1 MKKFLWRVYLSIV
14 RFNVKGV
21 RWILK
26 RWGDNFDLW
35 EFGWF
40 LLDMVDTYPGKI
52 TAGSLMVLNWLFDI
66 GLKYINDAVHDEAAK
81 IKRIYELDPNM
92 DIDEVDEEI
101 IEEYF
106 RTRD

>member
-1 MKKFLWRVYLSIV
+1 MKKFLWRVYLGIVKLIVKGIKSIV
-14 RFNVKGV
+14 
-21 RWILK
+21 K
-26 RWGDNFDLW
+26 RRGDNFDLW
-35 EFGWF
+35 DFGWA
-40 LLDMVDTYPGKI
+40 LLEIVDNFPSKDI
-52 TAGSLMVLNWLFDI
+52 PEAWIVLDWLNDI
-66 GLKYINDAVHDEAAK
+66 GLLYIDEAVHDEAAK